1 MKTITTNARNNNALS
16 MLHLFEFTLT
26 NLDGTPHEV
35 VYLTDHDVFVQYNG
49 NTYTPLSV
57 TFDRLTEDISMQ
69 TNNITVT
76 IDNVNLALSQAAL
89 GYEWRK
95 NQADIH
101 RVMFVPN
108 SETISG
114 DVYDFGYGDNL
125 GTGTYPELILAD
137 TTLKDIYTLFSGH
150 IGHFSATQQSLTGTI
165 TTKFIHWQNPFP
177 TRTFDQK
184 EFTNIIDTIVET
196 VYWGRNEP

>member
-1 MKTITTNARNNNALS
+1 
-16 MLHLFEFTLT
+16 
-26 NLDGTPHEV
+26 
-35 VYLTDHDVFVQYNG
+35 
-49 NTYTPLSV
+49 
-57 TFDRLTEDISMQ
+57 MQ

-137 TTLKDIYTLFSGH
+137 TTLKDIYTLFSG
-150 IGHFSATQQSLTGTI
+150 
-165 TTKFIHWQNPFP
+165 
-177 TRTFDQK
+177 
-184 EFTNIIDTIVET
+184 
-196 VYWGRNEP
+196 